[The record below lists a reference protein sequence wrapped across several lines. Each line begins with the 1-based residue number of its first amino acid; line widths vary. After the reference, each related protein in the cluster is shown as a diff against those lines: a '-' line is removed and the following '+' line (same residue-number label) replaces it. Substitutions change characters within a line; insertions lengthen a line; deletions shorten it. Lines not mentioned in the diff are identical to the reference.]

1 MGSFR
6 PSLSIAAWTKLAPMS
21 PVRTTTAA
29 VSEEFTPEPQE
40 KPRTCWSA
48 IYGKDKWNEYST
60 LSEDLSQ
67 TTTIFSKIKLQ
78 I

>member
-40 KPRTCWSA
+40 SP
-48 IYGKDKWNEYST
+48 
-60 LSEDLSQ
+60 
-67 TTTIFSKIKLQ
+67 
-78 I
+78 